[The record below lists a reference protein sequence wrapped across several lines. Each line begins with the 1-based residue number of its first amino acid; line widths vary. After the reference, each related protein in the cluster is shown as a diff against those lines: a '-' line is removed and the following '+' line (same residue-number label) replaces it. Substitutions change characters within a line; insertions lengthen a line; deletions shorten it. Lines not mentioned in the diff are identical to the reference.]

1 MPALARESRAAH
13 SAWSG
18 AVPGR
23 LRLFKPSRKIQSKI
37 RVEEGPPGEK
47 RRTGQARAG
56 DPSGQHWPHF
66 VALLEKGQ
74 SIELP

>member
-1 MPALARESRAAH
+1 MPALPRESRAAH

-47 RRTGQARAG
+47 RRTGQGREG
-56 DPSGQHWPHF
+56 DPSGQLATT

-74 SIELP
+74 STELP

>member
-1 MPALARESRAAH
+1 MPALPRESQAAH

-56 DPSGQHWPHF
+56 DPSGQLATT